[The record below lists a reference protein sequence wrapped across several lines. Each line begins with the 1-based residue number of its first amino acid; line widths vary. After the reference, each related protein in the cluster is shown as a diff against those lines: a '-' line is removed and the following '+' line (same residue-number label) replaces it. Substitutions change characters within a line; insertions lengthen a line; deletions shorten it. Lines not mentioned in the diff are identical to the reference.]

1 MRDLSTV
8 LEVLHDRGKRQ
19 LPLKRVY
26 RLLYK
31 PELYLRAY
39 GNIYGRAGAL
49 TPGID
54 PDDTVDG
61 MSLKRIEKLIN
72 QIRDECFEWKPVRRT
87 YIPKKDG
94 GRRPLGIPGWK
105 DKLLQEAI
113 RIILDAYYEP
123 QFSGLSHG
131 YRPNR
136 GCHTALVAIRT
147 TFKGSAW
154 FIEGDIKGCF
164 DNLDHEILLGIISR
178 TVKDQRCIELI
189 SGFLQAGYLEDWK
202 YHKTFSGTPQ
212 GGVLSP
218 LLSNIYLNELDK
230 YVEQT
235 LMPAFSK
242 GKARRHNREYC
253 TIYARSRQAFK
264 RGNTEEGYK
273 WRKISRGLPSS
284 DPFDPDYRKLSYVR
298 YADDFLL
305 GFAGPKDEAR
315 EIRRYLANFLE
326 KIGLELSLT
335 KTSITHTRTD
345 KAMFL
350 GYEIAVM
357 LNNEYITKM
366 KNGYKR
372 RAANGGIW
380 FGVPWSVITEA
391 LRKYTQKGKVIH
403 RAERLVNTPFTIV
416 SDFQAEYRGLA
427 EYYAMA
433 HNRSQAFPKLRLVM
447 TRSLAKTMAA
457 KLGIS
462 SAEVFRRYM
471 MTKVIK
477 GKPCRVLQ
485 IIVERE
491 GKSPLKAI
499 WGGISLKRNPKAHLV
514 DIPTRVW
521 SARTELIE
529 RLLADTCEICGSQE
543 SVEVHHVRSLK
554 DLNKPG
560 KRDRSKVARKMAARR
575 RKTVVVCAGCHDLI
589 HRGLL

>member
-8 LEVLHDRGKRQ
+8 FEVFQDRGKRR
-19 LPLKRVY
+19 LPLRRVY
-26 RLLYK
+26 RLLYN

-39 GNIYGRAGAL
+39 GNIYRRAGAL

-72 QIRDECFEWKPVRRT
+72 QIRDESFEWKPVRRI
-87 YIPKKDG
+87 YIPKRDG

-123 QFSGLSHG
+123 QFSSLSHG

-164 DNLDHEILLGIISR
+164 DNLDHEMLLGIISR
-178 TVKDQRCIELI
+178 SIKDQRFIDLI
-189 SGFLQAGYLEDWK
+189 SSLLRSGYLEDWK
-202 YHKTFSGTPQ
+202 YHETFSGTPQ

-230 YVEQT
+230 HVEET
-235 LMPAFSK
+235 LIPAYSR
-242 GKARRHNREYC
+242 GKPRRRNREYNM
-253 TIYARSRQAFK
+253 IRARSQRAFR
-264 RGNTEEGYK
+264 RGYTEEGYK
-273 WRKISRGLPSS
+273 WRKVARGLPSV

-305 GFAGPKDEAR
+305 GFAGPKAEAR
-315 EIRRYLANFLE
+315 EIKKHLANFLE
-326 KIGLELSLT
+326 GIGLELSLT
-335 KTSITHTRTD
+335 KTSITHSRTD
-345 KAMFL
+345 KAVFL

-357 LNNEYITKM
+357 LNNEHITKM
-366 KNGYKR
+366 KNGYTQ
-372 RAANGGIW
+372 RAVNGGIW
-380 FGVPWSVITEA
+380 FGVPRSVITEA
-391 LRKYTQKGKVIH
+391 IRKYTRKGKVIDKP
-403 RAERLVNTPFTIV
+403 ERLVNTPFTIV
-416 SDFQAEYRGLA
+416 ADFQAEYRGIA

-433 HNRSQAFPKLRLVM
+433 HNRSQVFPKLRLI
-447 TRSLAKTMAA
+447 TIRSLGKTLAA

-471 MTKVIK
+471 TTKVIK
-477 GKPCRVLQ
+477 GKSCRVLR

-491 GKSPLKAI
+491 GKPSLEAI
-499 WGGISLKRNPKAHLV
+499 WGGISLKRDPKAHLV
-514 DIPTRVW
+514 DVPTRVW
-521 SARTELIE
+521 SGRTELIE
-529 RLLADTCEICGSQE
+529 RLLADTCEVCGSKE
-543 SVEVHHVRSLK
+543 SIEVHHVRALK

-560 KRDRSKVARKMAARR
+560 LRKKSEVARKMAARK
-575 RKTVVVCAGCHDLI
+575 RKTLIVCKACHNLI
-589 HRGLL
+589 HQGLL